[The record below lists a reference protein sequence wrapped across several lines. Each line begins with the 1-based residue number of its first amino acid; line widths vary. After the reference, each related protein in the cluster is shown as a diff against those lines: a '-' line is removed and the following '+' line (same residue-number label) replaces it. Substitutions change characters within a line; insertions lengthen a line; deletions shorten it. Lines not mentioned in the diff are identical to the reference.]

1 MTETTT
7 PSDHRVALIQSIANI
22 QADPLFVL
30 DAEGN
35 YLDCIGGSDRDL
47 YDDPS
52 FLVGKNI
59 RDVLPAELVEMI
71 LDAVDR
77 ALVSH
82 GLVVVE
88 YELGNVQVEGSGRDG
103 PSDSQWFEGRIMPLD
118 RDNGGVPCVAWLAIN
133 ISARKQ
139 AERSLLENE
148 IRRRELTEMLL
159 TAERLAKVKSWEWD
173 IAADRWTT
181 LGSNRE
187 ARDLVPSWMTSEGLR
202 KNIHPEDLPVFQA
215 ALEEA
220 LENGTGETQYR
231 VILPHTGE
239 TRHVRSYGT
248 VIRNQAGTPVKL
260 RGAVQDIT
268 EQRHA
273 EEQMRRAENMRMTG
287 QLAGGF
293 AHEFNNLLQ
302 IMLGSV
308 DLARQYAG
316 EDPKLSR
323 LFDAAAAAVRRG
335 REMTQYL
342 LSFSRRQELVST
354 VVDPADLIQE
364 TVDMLAPILGEMI
377 QLDMILADDL
387 PLIRVDTGGFETA
400 LLNIALNA
408 VAAMPRGGSLTLRA
422 QPVEVGDGYETGAE
436 PIAPGRYLEIML
448 TDTGCGMSEE
458 VLGKVFE
465 PFFTT
470 REVGEGTGL
479 GLSMVQGFVRQ
490 SYGAVMMESEEGKG
504 TTVRVLL
511 PATDEKGARLN
522 GMPRSSEISK
532 MVGATGFE
540 PATSTSRR

>member
-1 MTETTT
+1 MTENANS
-7 PSDHRVALIQSIANI
+7 SDHRVELLESIAKI

-35 YLDCIGGSDRDL
+35 YLDCLGGNDRTL

-59 RDVLPAELVEMI
+59 RDILPAELVEMI
-71 LDAVDR
+71 QEAVGR
-77 ALVSH
+77 ALDRR

-88 YELGNVQVEGSGRDG
+88 YQLGNAQVEGSSRNG
-103 PSDSQWFEGRIMPLD
+103 PSESQWFEGRIMPLD
-118 RDNGGVPCVAWLAIN
+118 QENDGVPCVAWLAIN

-139 AERSLLENE
+139 AERALLESE
-148 IRRRELTEMLL
+148 ARLRELTEMLL
-159 TAERLAKVKSWEWD
+159 TAERLARVKSWEWD

-181 LGSNRE
+181 MGSSRE
-187 ARDLVPSWMTSEGLR
+187 VRDLVPSWMTSEGLK
-202 KNIHPEDLPVFQA
+202 KNIHPDDLPVFQA

-220 LENGTGETQYR
+220 LENGTAETQYR
-231 VILPHTGE
+231 VIAPQTGE

-248 VIRNQAGTPVKL
+248 VIRNQTGTPVKL

-268 EQRHA
+268 EQHRA
-273 EEQMRRAENMRMTG
+273 EAQIRRAENMRMTG

-302 IMLGSV
+302 IMIGSV
-308 DLARQYAG
+308 DMARQYSGGDA
-316 EDPKLSR
+316 KLSR
-323 LFDAAAAAVRRG
+323 LFDAATTAVHRG
-335 REMTQYL
+335 RELTQYL
-342 LSFSRRQELVST
+342 LSFSRRQDLVPT
-354 VVDPADLIQE
+354 VIDPAELIQG
-364 TVDMLAPILGEMI
+364 TVEMLAPVLGEMI
-377 QLDMILADDL
+377 RLELTLADDL
-387 PLIRVDTGGFETA
+387 PLIRVDRSGFETA

-408 VAAMPRGGSLTLRA
+408 VAAMPRGGSLTLQA
-422 QPVEVGDGYETGAE
+422 QSIDISGKEAGAE
-436 PIAPGRYLEIML
+436 PIPPGRYLEIVL
-448 TDTGCGMSEE
+448 TDTGHGMSED
-458 VLGKVFE
+458 VLARVFE

-479 GLSMVQGFVRQ
+479 GLSMVQGFVHQ
-490 SYGAVMMESEEGKG
+490 SNGSVTMDSREGKG

-540 PATSTSRR
+540 PATSTSRRG

>member
-1 MTETTT
+1 MTENTT
-7 PSDHRVALIQSIANI
+7 PSDHRVALLQSIADI

-35 YLDCIGGSDRDL
+35 YLDCIGGNDRAL

-59 RDVLPAELVEMI
+59 GDVLPVELVEMI
-71 LDAVDR
+71 LEAVNR
-77 ALVSH
+77 ALDTQ

-88 YELGNVQVEGSGRDG
+88 YQLGNAQVEGSGRDG

-118 RDNGGVPCVAWLAIN
+118 RDHDGVPCVAWLAIN

-139 AERSLLENE
+139 AERTLLDNE
-148 IRRRELTEMLL
+148 TRLRELTEMLL

-181 LGSNRE
+181 MGSSRE
-187 ARDLVPSWMTSEGLR
+187 VRDLVPSWMTSEGLK
-202 KNIHPEDLPVFQA
+202 KNIHPDDVPVFQA
-215 ALEEA
+215 ALNEA
-220 LENGTGETQYR
+220 LEVGTAETQYR
-231 VILPHTGE
+231 LVLPHTGE

-248 VIRNQAGTPVKL
+248 VIRNQTGTPVKL

-268 EQRHA
+268 EQRRT

-308 DLARQYAG
+308 DMARQYAG
-316 EDPKLSR
+316 EDKRLSR
-323 LFDAAAAAVRRG
+323 LFDAATTAVHRG
-335 REMTQYL
+335 RELTQYL
-342 LSFSRRQELVST
+342 LSFSRRQDLVPT
-354 VVDPADLIQE
+354 VVDPADLIRE
-364 TVDMLAPILGEMI
+364 TVDMLAPVLGEMI
-377 QLDMILADDL
+377 LLDMALADDL

-408 VAAMPRGGSLTLRA
+408 VAAMPQGGALTMRA
-422 QPVEVGDGYETGAE
+422 QSIDVDGDDVTTAE
-436 PIAPGRYLEIML
+436 PVAPGRYLEIVMA
-448 TDTGCGMSEE
+448 DTGHGMSED
-458 VLGKVFE
+458 VLAKVFE

-490 SYGAVMMESEEGKG
+490 SNGAVTMESREGKG

-511 PATDEKGARLN
+511 PAADEKGARLN